1 MSPAAFFD
9 VDNTLIKGS
18 ALFHAGSGM
27 VRHGLISRRDIARHA
42 GHHVAFRLR
51 GEDAD
56 HLAGAR
62 EQALML
68 CAGLRVAD
76 VVALGEQVYDERL
89 ARRIWEGTRAL
100 ADRHVALGDAV
111 WLVTGAPIEL
121 AEIVARRL
129 GLRGALGTVAEVE
142 HGKWTGS
149 LVGEILHGPA
159 KAAAVRDLAER
170 EGLDLDCSSAYSD
183 SINDLPLLESVG
195 FPHPVNPDRRLRQI
209 AAERDWPVHDFRAR
223 RALQRRRSPTG
234 APRFHVGRKGIEP
247 SRG

>member
-1 MSPAAFFD
+1 MSRAAFFD

-18 ALFHAGSGM
+18 ALFHVGTGM
-27 VRHGLISRRDIARHA
+27 VRYGLISRRDIARHA

-62 EQALML
+62 ERALML
-68 CAGLRVAD
+68 CSGLQVAD

-89 ARRIWEGTRAL
+89 AGRIWEGTRRL
-100 ADRHVALGDAV
+100 ADRHVALGDPV

-129 GLRGALGTVAEVE
+129 GLHGALGTVAEVE
-142 HGKWTGS
+142 HGKWTGR

-159 KAAAVRDLAER
+159 KAAAVRALAER

-195 FPHPVNPDRRLRQI
+195 SPHPVNPDRHLRKI
-209 AAERDWPVHDFRAR
+209 AAERGWPIHDFRAR
-223 RALQRRRSPTG
+223 RALPRRSKT
-234 APRFHVGRKGIEP
+234 AAARRAVRIAD
-247 SRG
+247 